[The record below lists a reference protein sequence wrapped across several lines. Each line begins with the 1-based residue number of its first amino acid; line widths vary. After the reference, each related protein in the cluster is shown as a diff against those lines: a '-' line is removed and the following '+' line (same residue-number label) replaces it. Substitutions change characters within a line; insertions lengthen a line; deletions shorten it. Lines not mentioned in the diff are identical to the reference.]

1 MEKDN
6 GRAGNRRACPRDA
19 LSVVVLVYFGQ
30 HNWGKLLNISENG
43 MAFEFDQLP
52 PLGQPISLT
61 LEMMGRS
68 PTQPD
73 RELPRNC
80 IQAHGQVVWT
90 KEFERVA
97 GVQFLALAP
106 DTQEQI
112 RQWLSVGSSTTALV
126 EGDSV
131 QHGTISSTAPKDG
144 TGTNNRRACSRD
156 ALSTVVLVYFGQ
168 HNWGKLLNIS
178 ESGMAF
184 EFDQL
189 PPLGQPISFT
199 LEAMGRLPT
208 ETDRE
213 LSRNCMQAHG
223 QVVWAKEFERTAGV
237 QFVDL
242 APDTQGQVTQWL
254 SVEALPT
261 TLMEGDKVHHSTEE
275 ANSFAPLPAS
285 LETTSQVTDDW
296 HLWDPE
302 LREDDAEVLSE
313 ELEPGPQLDQEP
325 LLETLPVVLAEG
337 DNVQPSTREADS
349 FRPPPPPTN
358 VTSLV
363 TDGTQPW
370 DSELR
375 EDDAE
380 VLPAAAPEPQL
391 KKPPLETLPMVFAEG
406 DNVQPSTREADSFRP
421 PPPPS
426 NVTSQVTDG
435 TQPRDSELPE
445 SDPQEL
451 PGLESYEQQKRK
463 APPRLNARIVR
474 VAFVGASGCLALL
487 AVVAGVRTIR
497 SWWRST
503 PAVLESIGNP
513 STDKAAPS
521 GTGLRS
527 ATESTRIFQVE
538 VVDANKRRP
547 LLTFDD
553 RAVTSAT
560 NKVAN
565 VPESPA
571 TSVKR
576 RPPYEFKLAVPKAI
590 RVATNASTDD
600 SALAGAPAVPTALFA
615 APGKP
620 LGAIPADVKPP
631 SVAPVTPA
639 DGQARLSHP
648 LSSVSPTHSPP
659 GAPFNSENMASAL
672 GVSGSSDEVDGVKII
687 ELMPNSPAA
696 TAGLAVGDIIRAID
710 GNVVKTEQSLAA
722 ELANRKAGS
731 KVRVTFRHSAWLMNT
746 TVTIRSGPTLND
758 SFGLLFPED

>member
-1 MEKDN
+1 MSFSPSMEKDN

-61 LEMMGRS
+61 LETMGRS

-144 TGTNNRRACSRD
+144 TGTSNRRACSRD

-213 LSRNCMQAHG
+213 LSRNCMQTHG

-349 FRPPPPPTN
+349 FRPPPPP
-358 VTSLV
+358 
-363 TDGTQPW
+363 
-370 DSELR
+370 
-375 EDDAE
+375 
-380 VLPAAAPEPQL
+380 
-391 KKPPLETLPMVFAEG
+391 
-406 DNVQPSTREADSFRP
+406 
-421 PPPPS
+421 S

-445 SDPQEL
+445 PDPQEL

-463 APPRLNARIVR
+463 GPPRLNARIVR

-503 PAVLESIGNP
+503 PAVLESIGKP

-746 TVTIRSGPTLND
+746 IVKIRRGPTLND
-758 SFGLLFPED
+758 SFGLLFPEN